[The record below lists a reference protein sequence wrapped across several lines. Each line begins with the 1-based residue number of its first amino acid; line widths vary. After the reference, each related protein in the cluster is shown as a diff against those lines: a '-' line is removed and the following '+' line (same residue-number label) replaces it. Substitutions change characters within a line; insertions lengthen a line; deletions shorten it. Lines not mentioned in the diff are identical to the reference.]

1 MSSRLF
7 LSPRRRLRCHAVRV
21 ALSTSL
27 LLATVAG
34 AQPSSNG
41 ATNVLGATQPPAGTL
56 ASSAHAASQQ
66 FVDDARSQALTVQ
79 QVEQLAEQGEAA
91 YRAGRDQEAFVA
103 YGRIV
108 AAVPDR
114 VQAWLRIGNLW
125 QRNGEPWRAVEA
137 YRRAVAAPVPA
148 APTQVGVAARE
159 RIEAALQARAK
170 AGLNLAALG
179 ADQARDALAS
189 VDRTRL
195 PADLHPLADSL
206 ERRLQG
212 LDDTV
217 REPVRPVLR

>member
-1 MSSRLF
+1 M
-7 LSPRRRLRCHAVRV
+7 SPRSPSSAKPRLCRHAVHL

-27 LLATVAG
+27 LLATAAG
-34 AQPSSNG
+34 AQPASNG
-41 ATNVLGATQPPAGTL
+41 ATTILGALQPSVGAN
-56 ASSAHAASQQ
+56 ASSARAAGQQ
-66 FVDDARSQALTVQ
+66 PVDDARPPAPTAQ
-79 QVEQLAEQGEAA
+79 QLEQLAEQGEAA

-103 YGRIV
+103 FGRVV
-108 AAVPDR
+108 ADAPGQA
-114 VQAWLRIGNLW
+114 QAWLRIGNLW

-137 YRRAVAAPVPA
+137 YRRAAAAPATPA
-148 APTQVGVAARE
+148 QMGPAARE
-159 RIEAALQARAK
+159 RAEAALQARAK

-179 ADQARDALAS
+179 AEQARDALAS

-195 PADLHPLADSL
+195 PAELHPLADAL